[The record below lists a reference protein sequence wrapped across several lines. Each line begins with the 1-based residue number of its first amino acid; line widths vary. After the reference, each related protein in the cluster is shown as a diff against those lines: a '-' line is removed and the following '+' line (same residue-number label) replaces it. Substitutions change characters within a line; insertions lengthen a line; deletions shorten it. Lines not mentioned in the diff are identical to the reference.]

1 MVKHVLMLII
11 KVGDNIKGLLQ
22 NWSIDSLL
30 FADVRNIL
38 YINNIIFFSFFS
50 YTKNLILLQLG

>member
-38 YINNIIFFSFFS
+38 YINNIIFFLFFH
-50 YTKNLILLQLG
+50 ILKI